1 MTLENFQYI
10 VLPHDSAP
18 RPEEAKP
25 HKKILGSGDF
35 MTDDLRIGG
44 ASEALRDPEG
54 IIYLLLS
61 HHIHRLAC
69 DTAKQSV
76 TVQTFVRR
84 IKYETRPVMYKCL
97 VWPCQMKGFQ
107 LATATFRYPVSLL

>member
-1 MTLENFQYI
+1 ME
-10 VLPHDSAP
+10 
-18 RPEEAKP
+18 
-25 HKKILGSGDF
+25 
-35 MTDDLRIGG
+35 DDLRLGG

-76 TVQTFVRR
+76 TVQRFVRKV
-84 IKYETRPVMYKCL
+84 KYDTTPIEYNCL
-97 VWPCQMKGFQ
+97 VWPSQMKGFKE
-107 LATATFRYPVSLL
+107 ASATFRYPVSPA